1 MYSTEYNKWHVIG
14 KANTWAFQSLHLIHR
29 MKHVFRYSLLSMD
42 KYSKVLI
49 RWTIFSNAVPFA
61 IRSRW
66 TIMSI
71 AICINNFNLV
81 GQLSNNVMLLLRWT
95 IVQQCYVTSCHLGGQ
110 LSTATF
116 FLQYGLGGQLSI
128 PTCINSCNLA
138 GQLSNNVMLLLRWT
152 FVQQMLCYFVSFGWT
167 IVHCNFLF
175 ARRSSWTVV
184 HCNVYDLS
192 FSWTIGQQCYVTSC
206 HRVDNCPLQ
215 LSFCI
220 MVKLDNCPLQ
230 CILKH

>member
-1 MYSTEYNKWHVIG
+1 
-14 KANTWAFQSLHLIHR
+14 
-29 MKHVFRYSLLSMD
+29 MD

-152 FVQQMLCYFVSFGWT
+152 FVQQ
-167 IVHCNFLF
+167 
-175 ARRSSWTVV
+175 
-184 HCNVYDLS
+184 
-192 FSWTIGQQCYVTSC
+192 CYVTSC
-206 HRVDNCPLQ
+206 HLGGQ
-215 LSFCI
+215 LSTATFF
-220 MVKLDNCPLQ
+220 LQ
-230 CILKH
+230 EDLAGQLSIAMYTTLALAGQLANNVMLLRVIG